1 MFPPLRIAQDK
12 SAPYSSSRLHP
23 TLEGPCVQPLP
34 NPSLSALGFGILT
47 LQVLTL
53 LGESRQP
60 LGTPAEACGPP
71 HGPTSKDVW
80 EAGRESSQ
88 QQAGWTGGGGSVIHL
103 ASGFAKSQKV
113 GSVGCRGRAFHK
125 DSVIPGSSSYLGKKP
140 EGVFSKRENLPNSGQ
155 LEAVSWGPASEAC

>member
-1 MFPPLRIAQDK
+1 MLPTAVPGCTPLWKFLLSNRC
-12 SAPYSSSRLHP
+12 P
-23 TLEGPCVQPLP
+23 TPT
-34 NPSLSALGFGILT
+34 LSALGFGILT

-71 HGPTSKDVW
+71 HSPTSKDVW

-88 QQAGWTGGGGSVIHL
+88 QQAGWTGAGGWGVSVIHL

-125 DSVIPGSSSYLGKKP
+125 DSVIPGSSSYSGKKP
-140 EGVFSKRENLPNSGQ
+140 ETGFSKTGKSLPNSGQ
-155 LEAVSWGPASEAC
+155 PEAVS

>member
-1 MFPPLRIAQDK
+1 MLPTAVPGCTPLCKFLLSNRC
-12 SAPYSSSRLHP
+12 P
-23 TLEGPCVQPLP
+23 TPT
-34 NPSLSALGFGILT
+34 LSALGFGILT

-71 HGPTSKDVW
+71 HSPTSKDVW

-88 QQAGWTGGGGSVIHL
+88 QQAGWTGERRAGGLSDTFGQWIRQVTESWQYWLQGEGI
-103 ASGFAKSQKV
+103 SQRL
-113 GSVGCRGRAFHK
+113 G
-125 DSVIPGSSSYLGKKP
+125 DSWQFQLFREETGNRLQQTG
-140 EGVFSKRENLPNSGQ
+140 ENLPNSGQ

>member
-1 MFPPLRIAQDK
+1 MLPTAVPGCTPLWK
-12 SAPYSSSRLHP
+12 FLLSSRCP
-23 TLEGPCVQPLP
+23 TPT
-34 NPSLSALGFGILT
+34 LSALGFGILT

-71 HGPTSKDVW
+71 HSPTSKDVW

-88 QQAGWTGGGGSVIHL
+88 QQAGWTGAGGVGGCHL
-103 ASGFAKSQKV
+103 AGGFAKSQKV

-140 EGVFSKRENLPNSGQ
+140 ETGFSKRGKVSQTRANLK
-155 LEAVSWGPASEAC
+155 L

>member
-1 MFPPLRIAQDK
+1 MLPTAVPGCTPLWK
-12 SAPYSSSRLHP
+12 FLLSNHCP
-23 TLEGPCVQPLP
+23 TPT
-34 NPSLSALGFGILT
+34 LSALGFGILT

-71 HGPTSKDVW
+71 HSPTSKDVW

-88 QQAGWTGGGGSVIHL
+88 QQAGWTGERRGGGSVIHL

-140 EGVFSKRENLPNSGQ
+140 ETGFSKRGKISQTLANLK
-155 LEAVSWGPASEAC
+155 L